1 MIKRAEQQ
9 KRRLENAEFLE
20 GDASSLAFKDDTFD
34 LALDFGIVHHIPNW
48 QDALAEVHRTLKTN
62 GEFLFEEL
70 SLETWERGIGRL
82 LKRVLKHPYDR
93 MFREREFVDELEK
106 LGFEAE
112 TYEESPISFYYFW
125 GRAKKIS

>member
-1 MIKRAEQQ
+1 
-9 KRRLENAEFLE
+9 
-20 GDASSLAFKDDTFD
+20 
-34 LALDFGIVHHIPNW
+34 
-48 QDALAEVHRTLKTN
+48 
-62 GEFLFEEL
+62 
-70 SLETWERGIGRL
+70 
-82 LKRVLKHPYDR
+82 